1 MRLGVDTAPTPLL
14 AEPHHEGLPALSPDG
29 RWLAYVSTETGM
41 DQVFVRP
48 FPAVQDG
55 KWQIST
61 GGGDAPTW
69 SRDGRELLFR
79 SADGGAIY
87 SVDVSPGPG
96 QTSPRK
102 LLQLPAQWQFESN
115 GLGGHMFDVS
125 PDGRRFLMVRQGAG
139 DKSGHLVIVQNFFTE
154 LRATLAGR
162 AAR

>member
-1 MRLGVDTAPTPLL
+1 VDTAPTPLL

-48 FPAVQDG
+48 FPAVLNG

-69 SRDGRELLFR
+69 SRDGSELLFR

-96 QTSPRK
+96 QASPRR
-102 LLQLPAQWQFESN
+102 LLQLPADWQFESN

-139 DKSGHLVIVQNFFTE
+139 DRSGHLVIVQNFFTE